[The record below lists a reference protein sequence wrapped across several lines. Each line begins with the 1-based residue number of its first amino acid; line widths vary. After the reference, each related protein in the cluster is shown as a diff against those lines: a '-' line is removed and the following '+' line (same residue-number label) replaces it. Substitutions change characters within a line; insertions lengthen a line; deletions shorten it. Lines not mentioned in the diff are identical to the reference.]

1 MKEFWIKG
9 MKWFLDDEGLAAVL
23 EKLPE
28 VTDARRHY
36 VAMPYKKGRVF
47 IKTFVEK
54 GALGALRNRTVPRGK
69 KEYMTGKELASI
81 GIRTP
86 GCLGYGVG
94 RGRSCVVQDWI
105 DGEGFV
111 HVFFRH
117 GYREQLIPALAGLL
131 RGLKENGVCHNDLH
145 LDNVLVSGD
154 LLYLID
160 LHKTRIKDA
169 LNDKDELSNLTHALT
184 MIYEDL
190 SEKEKGLFFELYGD
204 TGIQRAV
211 EGEIKRLW
219 RRWIESK
226 KKRAFQETSKIV
238 RRGERLYIAGMED
251 HGKGAFVQRLKSDK
265 KVKVERYSDHVRKIY
280 KGRRRL
286 EKAWRNHIVLLYLNL
301 AIIPHAYYVRLPSLF
316 SEGFIAMEDLGGK
329 GRELDRHLD
338 GIYDGLNISQR
349 RRFIDAFSGFMKGV
363 IEQGVVHNDV
373 KGCNIFVVNNNDF
386 FFLDVEDIVFEHVDE
401 AILTRM
407 LVQLNTTIPKRI
419 PVSDRMRFFARLT
432 RALNV
437 DRKRVLKKVIEE
449 SLKGEI
455 VYEGVAGLKREQWN
469 P

>member
-1 MKEFWIKG
+1 MKEFRIKG

-28 VTDARRHY
+28 VTGARRHY
-36 VAMPYKKGRVF
+36 VSMPYKKGRVF

-54 GALGALRNRTVPRGK
+54 GALGILRNRAVPRGK
-69 KEYMTGKELASI
+69 KEYLTGKRLASI

-86 GCLGYGVG
+86 GCLGYGVS
-94 RGRSCVVQDWI
+94 RKRSCVIQAWI

-111 HVFFRH
+111 RVFFRH
-117 GYREQLIPALAGLL
+117 GYREQLIPALAELL
-131 RGLKENGVCHNDLH
+131 RDLKKNGVCHNDLH

-160 LHKTRIKDA
+160 LHKTKIKNA

-190 SEKEKGLFFELYGD
+190 SEKEKGLFFELYGNR
-204 TGIQRAV
+204 GIQKAV

-219 RRWIESK
+219 TRWIESK
-226 KKRAFQETSKIV
+226 KRRAFQETSKIV
-238 RRGERLYIAGMED
+238 RREERLYIAGMED
-251 HGKGAFVQRLKSDK
+251 RGKGEFVQRLKSDK
-265 KVKVERYSDHVRKIY
+265 KVKVERYGDHIRKIY

-286 EKAWRNHIVLLYLNL
+286 EKAWKNHIVLLYLNL
-301 AIIPHAYYVRLPSLF
+301 AIIPQAYYVKLPSLF

-338 GIYDGLNISQR
+338 GIYDGLDITQR
-349 RRFIDAFSGFMKGV
+349 HRFIGAFSGFMKRV
-363 IEQGVVHNDV
+363 IGQGVVHKDM
-373 KGCNIFVVNNNDF
+373 KGCNIFVVNNNVF
-386 FFLDVEDIVFEHVDE
+386 FFLDVEDIVFGDTDE
-401 AILTRM
+401 AVLLRM
-407 LVQLNTTIPKRI
+407 LVQLNNTIPKRI
-419 PVSDRMRFFARLT
+419 PVSDRLRFFAKLT
-432 RALNV
+432 GSLNI

-455 VYEGVAGLKREQWN
+455 VYEGVSGLTEEKW
-469 P
+469 